1 MSHAIGD
8 SQSGHSH
15 DPTEPGFDP
24 APAYAVAGPAYGVP
38 TYIGARPKGLSGLV
52 LRIYERTPA
61 WGAPAAILLCFLGAA
76 GYVWLSNPTDGG
88 AYDLPTC
95 IVKLTTG
102 LDCPGCGG
110 TRAFYYLMHGNLA
123 QAARY
128 HAPAVFAAPFLVWM
142 YVAWVV
148 KRTTGKKIPTPTVG
162 PRALSLFLLAWAI
175 FSVLRNLPFAPFTS
189 LYV

>member
-1 MSHAIGD
+1 MTYA
-8 SQSGHSH
+8 SGESEHRH
-15 DPTEPGFDP
+15 PYGP
-24 APAYAVAGPAYGVP
+24 AEGGEAAYAAEAAYATP
-38 TYIGARPKGLSGLV
+38 TYIGPRPKGLSGLV
-52 LRIYERTPA
+52 LRVYEKTPA
-61 WGAPAAILLCFLGAA
+61 WGAPGAILLCFLGAA

-128 HAPAVFAAPFLVWM
+128 HAPAVFAAPFLVWL
-142 YVAWVV
+142 YVAWAV
-148 KRTTGKKIPTPTVG
+148 KRVTGKKIPTPTIG
-162 PRALSLFLLAWAI
+162 PRSLSLFLLAWAI
-175 FSVLRNLPFAPFTS
+175 FSVVRNLPFAPFTS